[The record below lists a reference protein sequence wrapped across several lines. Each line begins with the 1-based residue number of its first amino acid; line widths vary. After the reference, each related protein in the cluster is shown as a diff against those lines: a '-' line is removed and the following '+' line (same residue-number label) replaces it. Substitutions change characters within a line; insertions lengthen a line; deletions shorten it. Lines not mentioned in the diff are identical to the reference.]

1 MSEVPDYSDDIV
13 IPDQN
18 AIQRLGK
25 MVAEMAQLVLQEEEL
40 EDKLKKV
47 QSELK
52 QYQEQLIPELMTELD
67 MVDLTTKGGIRV
79 EMREEVRA
87 SFPKDPE
94 RRELAFSWLRSTG
107 NEGLVKHEFKIR
119 YGRDSAREV
128 AKLQKLLEEFEIGKT
143 ATVEQDQTIH
153 HQTLVAF
160 LKRELKEGHDVP
172 LESFGAFVQKFAK
185 IKRG

>member
-1 MSEVPDYSDDIV
+1 MTEASEYADEIV
-13 IPDQN
+13 VHDPN

-40 EDKLKKV
+40 EDKLKEVKN
-47 QSELK
+47 QLK
-52 QYQEQLIPELMTELD
+52 QFQENLVPELMIELD
-67 MVDLTTKGGIRV
+67 LNDLTTKGGIRV

-87 SFPKDPE
+87 SFPKDQD
-94 RRELAFSWLRSTG
+94 RRDIAFSWLKQSG

-119 YGRDSAREV
+119 YGRDSAQEV
-128 AKLQKLLEEFEIGKT
+128 ERLARLLEEHGISKT

-172 LESFGAFVQKFAK
+172 LEAFGAFTQRFAK